1 MRGIKQKILA
11 WVLVLVMT
19 VTLIPQGSYGI
30 LQVQAAESAENIS
43 AGSSEDVEATE
54 SAMIEESTEIL
65 ETAEGTE
72 ESSESVSEE
81 KEVSDTE
88 EASESVSDTE
98 EVSESVSGAESTEMT
113 GVTETEETAES
124 EVPEET
130 TKAAGEWNAAKT
142 GSVTIGGT
150 VFTLTAGA
158 DSSADF
164 SVTASGGE
172 GFVEVAA
179 SEKAV
184 VWADLG
190 GDGKGALKA
199 SDVTDL
205 TGSIASTA
213 ISGNELSLIFSGEDT
228 PSGYTLIVRDSSGSG
243 KAKADGA
250 AKTYNF
256 TDGSVISNLYD
267 GTYHKVTGGNSVSS
281 TDRLVT
287 ITAGAS
293 GVYYNGSH
301 GIVVKDGTTVKVK
314 VAGNATVAFSLCNY
328 SDKTGT
334 ISASA
339 ETGSVYVTGEAGTTS
354 CAIMTATDGAS
365 TEFTYEGDATEL
377 TFTMNSASA
386 QSYLHSMTVT
396 NEAESTTVNDN
407 LGYQVPEILNVL
419 GNADNLT
426 VKISGQTLNL
436 IQSGGAMTTTDTS
449 TLSSFGF
456 PAATAENYRLEAD
469 VKILSIDSKSNNY
482 GIFLGVFDN
491 KYTALAGVR
500 SATNLRGIYSK
511 GDTKL
516 LDAGQVN
523 QTVEEGVTIHYEAY
537 KADDAF
543 YIETTCEED
552 GQYYKGKYQYNSSSF
567 YLFKDNGAATSVYYG
582 LIAAGVTATVTNMKY
597 YDADGNI
604 LFDQNE
610 YYNPIGSAPVVKSVS
625 ATADESRE
633 FITVNWSGESV
644 SGDGKY
650 VLQVSKDGSGWTDV
664 ATNLTDMSYTYPVT
678 EAGYYTFRVCGTLGN
693 SESQALNNRNSY
705 VTSNEAYIMAAL
717 TAPEVTVPYQS
728 KTSGVN
734 VSWNAVEGAERY
746 EIYRRSSDETV
757 PVKIGDTTGTTYTDT
772 AVTAEVPY
780 YYSVQAF
787 CTGNYSNLSA
797 EAWTLPSDG
806 HSGEYV
812 YEEGELF
819 ITKKSYDTVFEGKV
833 YLEGVA
839 TEAGTVAVYV
849 NDVKQAEMKVGVRE
863 TFSFPEIAIEEGRND
878 VTLIETKSN
887 GDKIRKSFN
896 FVYLTNYDMVVDAAF
911 TGTDGETDSNG
922 IPQYSTVEAA
932 LAAANTNNTETSRQT
947 IFIKAGDYE
956 EKTGNLKQL
965 IVSKPYITLIGEDS
979 QMVRL
984 HNQPLDL
991 AKEASATSTRCFL
1004 YVQTGA
1010 TGFSAENLTV
1020 ENDWEYRGDGSISNE
1035 SSDAIMSEAEG
1046 AVYTNVRF
1054 LGYQDTIN
1062 PNKNHQYYYKCYIAG
1077 NVDFIYG
1084 SAGMAVFEDCD
1095 IVFRYNANK
1104 NSGYVTAPKSDG
1116 VSYGLIFDNCR
1127 ITAETGCS
1135 GSKYYLG
1142 RPWGETSAVTYI
1154 DCYMG
1159 SVINAE
1165 WGWTTWGGKELSSDS
1180 AALEK
1185 SRYYECGTYG
1195 PGFAVNVNRRQI
1207 SPTGAENMLS
1217 DASLGWAPASTLSTI
1232 GADYEGTIV
1241 TTPSGAYVENEYKPT
1256 TYSGYESDDT
1266 GAGRYNLEGF
1276 AQSSKTTG
1284 GGLLYEDSDNYYKVS
1299 NANEFLDAVLSVKK
1313 TGLPSVIEL
1322 DADICLG
1329 ENEVENFASYSSILT
1344 AHTHPAQTHPLLMQT
1359 GVTKLSIKGMNNLTI
1374 FSNNGYSIK
1383 HTALDINDS
1392 DNIIIRNIRFDE
1404 LWEWDEE
1411 TAGDYDVNDWDYVTV
1426 QAGSNRIWID
1436 HCSFYKAY
1444 DGVVD
1449 IKTDKTTATNVTI
1462 SWCEFLPGSEDN
1474 VFFNQMMDTM
1484 AANPQNYPYYNS
1496 LLNAGMTTEQIWWY
1510 AYGQK
1515 KTHLVGQSDEA
1526 TTAENISLTLANNY
1540 YFDSMDRMPRLRYGT
1555 AHVYNCIMDAQE
1567 LLTARDGITNA
1578 EAAKHIVSNGASS
1591 TCDAEV
1597 LLENCY
1603 INGIINALN
1612 SGNGSSPSGYI
1623 NAVNSL
1629 YYMYGQRYALNPKVN
1644 TTKEGEALKVLDA
1657 DAFTSELPYSNYT
1670 LYSASDLASIVKE
1683 NAGAGKVQWTPL
1695 QWEKTVY
1702 YDSTWTKP
1710 EASGT
1715 TNDGLPEFT
1724 ENNGNTGDNNG
1735 STGDNNGSTEDNG
1748 GNTGDGNNGAGEVHA
1763 TAVTLNRTDM
1773 EVEKG
1778 KTCQL
1783 TAEVTPKDS
1792 TDGAVTWTSSKASVA
1807 SVDANGLVT
1816 AKKTGE
1822 TVITAT
1828 TAGGLTATCKV
1839 TVIISA
1845 EKIYLTPALCI
1856 KKGSSKTLKASI
1868 FPADTT
1874 DKVTWSTSNKKVV
1887 TVTSKGKIKGV
1898 KAGTATITA
1907 KMSNG
1912 KKATCKVT
1920 VVKDTKKATSIK
1932 LSKKTLTLKKG
1943 AYTQLKAT
1951 LSKNSTDKVT
1961 WSSSN
1966 KKVAKVDTNGVV
1978 TALKGGIVTITAKA
1992 ASGKKATCKVT
2003 VKEAATKVKL
2013 NKTKATLKKGGT
2025 LTLKATVTPSSS
2037 TDKLTWSSSNKKVAA
2052 VDSKGKVT
2060 AKKKGT
2066 AVITVKTASGKKA
2079 TCSITVK

>member
-1 MRGIKQKILA
+1 M
-11 WVLVLVMT
+11 LVLVMA
-19 VTLIPQGSYGI
+19 VTLIPGEGYGA
-30 LQVQAAESAENIS
+30 LQVQAAVEMSDEAVETSESTQSTESITVKGTESTESAVMAETTESTEEIS
-43 AGSSEDVEATE
+43 ETESTEATE
-54 SAMIEESTEIL
+54 VT
-65 ETAEGTE
+65 
-72 ESSESVSEE
+72 ESSER
-81 KEVSDTE
+81 VSDTE
-88 EASESVSDTE
+88 TAEEVEPTETTETVEDTE
-98 EVSESVSGAESTEMT
+98 TTEIAEI
-113 GVTETEETAES
+113 EE
-124 EVPEET
+124 EEI
-130 TKAAGEWNAAKT
+130 KQAGEWNAAKT

-150 VFTLTAGA
+150 VFTLTAGT
-158 DSSADF
+158 DNNADF
-164 SVTASGGE
+164 SVTAAGGE
-172 GFVEVAA
+172 GFVEVATA
-179 SEKAV
+179 EKAV

-190 GDGKGALKA
+190 GDGKGTLKE
-199 SDVTDL
+199 SDVTAL
-205 TGSIASTA
+205 TGSISSTS
-213 ISGNELSLIFSGEDT
+213 ISGNELSLVFSGEDT
-228 PSGYTLIVRDSSGSG
+228 PTGYTLIVRDSSASG

-250 AKTYNF
+250 VKKYDF
-256 TDGSVISNLYD
+256 TDGSVISSLYD
-267 GTYHKVTGGNSVSS
+267 GTNHKLSGGTSVSS

-293 GVYYNGSH
+293 GVFYNGSH

-314 VAGNATVAFSLCNY
+314 VAGNATVAFSLCNF
-328 SDKTGT
+328 SDGSGT

-339 ETGSVYVTGEAGTTS
+339 ETGSIYVTGEEGTTS
-354 CAIMTATDGAS
+354 CAIKGSTDGETA
-365 TEFTYEGDATEL
+365 EFTYVGDATEL
-377 TFTMNSASA
+377 TFTMNSSSA
-386 QSYLHSMTVT
+386 QSYLHSMSVT
-396 NEAESTTVNDN
+396 NEAEETTVNTGKYDEKYIPQQLTIN
-407 LGYQVPEILNVL
+407 SSTGSLTLNPAGQQLVVKKDGGSLKASGVTIGSTAAWFGIPTATADYNVL
-419 GNADNLT
+419 EMDIA
-426 VKISGQTLNL
+426 
-436 IQSGGAMTTTDTS
+436 ATTT
-449 TLSSFGF
+449 SS
-456 PAATAENYRLEAD
+456 ND
-469 VKILSIDSKSNNY
+469 Y
-482 GIFLGVFDN
+482 GIYFGAFDSN
-491 KYTALAGVR
+491 GYVAAVTIRKACEVGSIYTKASSVGTSSTGR
-500 SATNLRGIYSK
+500 FS
-511 GDTKL
+511 
-516 LDAGQVN
+516 
-523 QTVEEGVTIHYEAY
+523 VEEGSIVHLKAY
-537 KADDAF
+537 KEDSYF
-543 YIETTCEED
+543 YIEASCEET
-552 GQYYKGKYQYNSSSF
+552 GTSSKFSYKYNASDYKLFSS
-567 YLFKDNGAATSVYYG
+567 NGSSTEVYYG
-582 LIAAGVTATVTNMKY
+582 FAIANVTTTVTNMKY

-610 YYNPIGSAPVVKSVS
+610 YYNPIGSAPVVKNVS

-633 FITVNWSGESV
+633 FITVNWTGESV

-650 VLQVSKDGSGWTDV
+650 VLQVSKDGSAWADV
-664 ATNLTDMSYTYPVT
+664 ATNLTEMNYTYPVT

-693 SESQALNNRNSY
+693 SESQAVNNRNSY

-728 KTSGVN
+728 KTSGVD
-734 VSWNAVEGAERY
+734 VSWSAVEGAERY
-746 EIYRRSSDETV
+746 EIYRRSSDETE
-757 PVKIGDTTGTTYTDT
+757 PVKIGDATGTSYTDT
-772 AVTAEVPY
+772 TVTEEVPY

-839 TEAGTVAVYV
+839 TEAGTVAAYV
-849 NDVKQAEMKVGVRE
+849 NDVKQAEMTVGVRE
-863 TFSFPEIAIEEGRND
+863 TFSFPELTISEGRND

-911 TGTDGETDSNG
+911 TGTDGTEGDNG
-922 IPQYSTVEAA
+922 VPQYSTVAAA
-932 LAAANTNNTETSRQT
+932 LAAVDTNNATQKT
-947 IFIKAGDYE
+947 ILIKAGDYQE
-956 EKTGNLKQL
+956 ETGELKQL
-965 IVSKPYITLIGEDS
+965 VVNKPYVSLIGEDS
-979 QMVRL
+979 QLVRL

-991 AKEASATSTRCFL
+991 EEEQSSTSTRCFL
-1004 YVQTGA
+1004 YVQSSA

-1020 ENDWEYRGDGSISNE
+1020 ENDWSYRGDGTIGNE
-1035 SSDAIMSEAEG
+1035 SADAIMSEAEG
-1046 AVYTNVRF
+1046 AVYSNVRF

-1062 PNKNHQYYYKCYIAG
+1062 PNKNHQYYYKCFITG

-1104 NSGYVTAPKSDG
+1104 NSGYVTAPKSEG
-1116 VSYGLIFDNCR
+1116 VSYGLIFNDCR

-1142 RPWGETSAVTYI
+1142 RPWGEEAAVTYI
-1154 DCYMG
+1154 NCYMG
-1159 SVINAE
+1159 SVINAA
-1165 WGWTTWGGKELSSDS
+1165 WGWTDWNGKELSTNTT
-1180 AALEK
+1180 ALEK
-1185 SRYYECGTYG
+1185 SRYYECGSYG
-1195 PGFAVNVNRRQI
+1195 PGYAVNANRRQI
-1207 SPTGAENMLS
+1207 SPTGAQSMLS
-1217 DASLGWAPASTLSTI
+1217 EKELGWDPETTLYGI
-1232 GADYEGTIV
+1232 GTNYVGSVT

-1276 AQSSKTTG
+1276 AQTSKTTG
-1284 GGLLYEDSDNYYKVS
+1284 GGLLYETSDNYYKVS
-1299 NANEFLDAVLSVKK
+1299 TATEFLDALLSAKN

-1322 DADICLG
+1322 NADICLG
-1329 ENEVENFASYSSILT
+1329 DKEVENFSSYSSILT
-1344 AHTHPAQTHPLLMQT
+1344 SHTHPALTHPLLMET
-1359 GVTKLSIKGMNNLTI
+1359 GVSKLSIKAMNNLTI

-1383 HTALDINDS
+1383 HAALDINGS

-1404 LWEWDEE
+1404 LWEWDED
-1411 TAGDYDVNDWDYVTV
+1411 TAGDYDTNDWDYVTV
-1426 QAGSNRIWID
+1426 QSGSNRIWID
-1436 HCSFYKAY
+1436 HCTFYKAY

-1474 VFFNQMMDTM
+1474 IFFNQMMDTM

-1578 EAAKHIVSNGASS
+1578 DAAKHIVSNGASS

-1629 YYMYGQRYALNPKVN
+1629 YYMYGQRYALAPKVN

-1657 DAFTSELPYSNYT
+1657 ETFVSELPYSDYT
-1670 LYSASDLASIVKE
+1670 LYSASDLASIVKV
-1683 NAGAGKVQWTPL
+1683 NAGAGKQAWTPL

-1702 YDSTWTKP
+1702 YDGTWTKP
-1710 EASGT
+1710 TASTT
-1715 TNDGLPEFT
+1715 TNDGLPEFV
-1724 ENNGNTGDNNG
+1724 ESNNGNTGDN
-1735 STGDNNGSTEDNG
+1735 
-1748 GNTGDGNNGAGEVHA
+1748 GNNGNNGDGSNTENGSDKHA
-1763 TAVTLNRTDM
+1763 EAITLKQT
-1773 EVEKG
+1773 ELKLEKD
-1778 KTCQL
+1778 KTFKL
-1783 TAEVTPKDS
+1783 VAEVTPEGS
-1792 TDGAVTWTSSKASVA
+1792 VDGAVTWTSSNSAIASVEA
-1807 SVDANGLVT
+1807 DGTVT
-1816 AKKTGE
+1816 GKKTGE
-1822 TVITAT
+1822 AVITAA

-1839 TVIISA
+1839 TVIIST

-1856 KKGSSKTLKASI
+1856 KKGSTKTLKASI
-1868 FPADTT
+1868 FPANTT

-1887 TVTSKGKIKGV
+1887 TVTAKGKIKGV
-1898 KAGTATITA
+1898 KTGTATITA
-1907 KMSNG
+1907 TMTNG

-1920 VVKDTKKATSIK
+1920 VVKSAKKASSIK
-1932 LSKKTLTLKKG
+1932 LNKKTLTMKKG

-1951 LSKNSTDKVT
+1951 LSKKSTDKVT

-1966 KKVAKVDTNGVV
+1966 KKVAKVDANGVI
-1978 TALKGGIVTITAKA
+1978 TALKGGTVTITAKA

-2003 VKEAATKVKL
+2003 VKESATKVKL
-2013 NKTKATLKKGGT
+2013 NKTKATLKKGST
-2025 LTLKATVTPSSS
+2025 LKLKATVTPSSS
-2037 TDKLTWSSSNKKVAA
+2037 TDKLTWTSSNKKVAT

-2066 AVITVKTASGKKA
+2066 AVITVKTTSGKKA
-2079 TCSITVK
+2079 ACNITVK

>member
-1 MRGIKQKILA
+1 M
-11 WVLVLVMT
+11 
-19 VTLIPQGSYGI
+19 
-30 LQVQAAESAENIS
+30 
-43 AGSSEDVEATE
+43 
-54 SAMIEESTEIL
+54 
-65 ETAEGTE
+65 
-72 ESSESVSEE
+72 
-81 KEVSDTE
+81 
-88 EASESVSDTE
+88 
-98 EVSESVSGAESTEMT
+98 
-113 GVTETEETAES
+113 
-124 EVPEET
+124 
-130 TKAAGEWNAAKT
+130 
-142 GSVTIGGT
+142 
-150 VFTLTAGA
+150 
-158 DSSADF
+158 
-164 SVTASGGE
+164 
-172 GFVEVAA
+172 
-179 SEKAV
+179 
-184 VWADLG
+184 
-190 GDGKGALKA
+190 
-199 SDVTDL
+199 
-205 TGSIASTA
+205 
-213 ISGNELSLIFSGEDT
+213 

-293 GVYYNGSH
+293 GVSYNGVQH
-301 GIVVKDGTTVKVK
+301 GIVTPSGTMVKVK
-314 VAGNATVAFSLCNY
+314 VAGNATVAFSLCTYGKGNI
-328 SDKTGT
+328 TAT
-334 ISASA
+334 A
-339 ETGSVYVTGEAGTTS
+339 EIGSVYVTGAEGTAS
-354 CAIMTATDGAS
+354 CTATAATEGAS
-365 TEFTYEGDATEL
+365 TEFTYVGDATEL
-377 TFTMNSASA
+377 TFTTDATA
-386 QSYLHSMTVT
+386 YLHSMTVT
-396 NEAESTTVNDN
+396 NEAESTTVNTGKYDEKYIPQQITIN
-407 LGYQVPEILNVL
+407 GSTGSLTLTPAGQHMSVKQDGGSLKASEVTIGSTAAWFGIPTATADYNVFEMDIIATATSSNDYGIYFGAFDSNGYV
-419 GNADNLT
+419 A
-426 VKISGQTLNL
+426 
-436 IQSGGAMTTTDTS
+436 
-449 TLSSFGF
+449 
-456 PAATAENYRLEAD
+456 AATIRKACE
-469 VKILSIDSKSNNY
+469 VGSIYTKSSSV
-482 GIFLGVFDN
+482 GTSSTGRFSVDDG
-491 KYTALAGVR
+491 
-500 SATNLRGIYSK
+500 ATVHFK
-511 GDTKL
+511 
-516 LDAGQVN
+516 
-523 QTVEEGVTIHYEAY
+523 AY
-537 KADDAF
+537 KEDGNF
-543 YIETTCEED
+543 YIEASCEET
-552 GQYYKGKYQYNSSSF
+552 GASSKFSYKYNSSD
-567 YLFKDNGAATSVYYG
+567 YKLFDSNGSSTEVYYG
-582 LIAAGVTATVTNMKY
+582 FAIANITATVTNMKY

-650 VLQVSKDGSGWTDV
+650 VLQVSKDSSEWTDV
-664 ATNLTDMSYTYPVT
+664 ATNLTEMTYKYPVS

-693 SESQALNNRNSY
+693 SESQAANNRNSY

-746 EIYRRSSDETV
+746 EVYRRSSDETE

-772 AVTAEVPY
+772 TVTAEVPY

-833 YLEGVA
+833 CLEGVA
-839 TEAGTVAVYV
+839 TEAGTVAAYV
-849 NDVKQAEMKVGVRE
+849 NDVKQSEMTVGVRE
-863 TFSFPEIAIEEGRND
+863 TFSFPELTISEGRND

-911 TGTDGETDSNG
+911 TGTNG
-922 IPQYSTVEAA
+922 TAGDNGVPQYSTVAAA
-932 LAAANTNNTETSRQT
+932 LAAIDASNTTQKT
-947 IFIKAGDYE
+947 ILIKAGDYQE
-956 EKTGNLKQL
+956 DNSDAAKQL
-965 IVSKPYITLIGEDS
+965 IVDKPNVSLIGEDS
-979 QMVRL
+979 EKVVL
-984 HNQPLDL
+984 HNMPIQPTD
-991 AKEASATSTRCFL
+991 AAYSTKTRCFM
-1004 YVQTGA
+1004 YVDSA
-1010 TGFSAENLTV
+1010 AKNFSAENLTLK
-1020 ENDWEYRGDGSISNE
+1020 NDWEYRGDGSISNE
-1035 SSDAIMSEAEG
+1035 SEDVIMLEADAS
-1046 AVYTNVRF
+1046 VFTNVRF
-1054 LGYQDTIN
+1054 LGYQDTIDT
-1062 PNKNHQYYYKCYIAG
+1062 NKGHHYFNKCYITG

-1084 SAGMAVFEDCD
+1084 SNGMALFDDCE

-1104 NSGYVTAPKSDG
+1104 NSGYVTAMKTAETAA
-1116 VSYGLIFDNCR
+1116 YGLIFNNCR

-1142 RPWGETSAVTYI
+1142 RPWGETAAVTYI

-1165 WGWTTWGGKELSSDS
+1165 WGWGTWGGKELSSDS
-1180 AALEK
+1180 TALEK

-1207 SPTGAENMLS
+1207 SPAGAENMLS
-1217 DASLGWAPASTLSTI
+1217 DSSLGWAPASTLSII
-1232 GADYEGTIV
+1232 GADYVGTIA

-1359 GVTKLSIKGMNNLTI
+1359 GVTKLSLKGMNNLTI

-1383 HTALDINDS
+1383 HTALDINGS

-1462 SWCEFLPGSEDN
+1462 SWCEFLPRSEDDI
-1474 VFFNQMMDTM
+1474 FFNQMMDTM

-1670 LYSASDLASIVKE
+1670 LYSASDLASIVKG

-1735 STGDNNGSTEDNG
+1735 STGDNNGSTGDNNGSTEDNG

-1778 KTCQL
+1778 KSYQL

-1807 SVDANGLVT
+1807 TVDANGLVT

-1822 TVITAT
+1822 AVITAT

-1874 DKVTWSTSNKKVV
+1874 EKVTWSTSNKKVV

-1912 KKATCKVT
+1912 KKAVCKVT
-1920 VVKDTKKATSIK
+1920 VVKATKKATSIK
-1932 LSKKTLTLKKG
+1932 LSKKNLTLKKG

-1978 TALKGGIVTITAKA
+1978 TALKGGTVTITAKA

>member
-1 MRGIKQKILA
+1 MRGIKQKIMA

-30 LQVQAAESAENIS
+30 LQVQAAENVADGLTENF
-43 AGSSEDVEATE
+43 EATE
-54 SAMIEESTEIL
+54 NAAIEESTEIL
-65 ETAEGTE
+65 ETAEEASE
-72 ESSESVSEE
+72 EGETSKNVSE
-81 KEVSDTE
+81 TE
-88 EASESVSDTE
+88 EASENISGTEAAEMPEVTE
-98 EVSESVSGAESTEMT
+98 EAEEAT
-113 GVTETEETAES
+113 ES
-124 EVPEET
+124 EMQEKT

-142 GSVTIGGT
+142 GSVTVGGT
-150 VFTLTAGA
+150 VFTLTAGP
-158 DSSADF
+158 DSSEDF

-190 GDGKGALKA
+190 GDGKGLLKA

-205 TGSIASTA
+205 TGSIDSTA
-213 ISGNELSLIFSGEDT
+213 ISGNELSLVFGGEDT
-228 PSGYTLIVRDSSGSG
+228 PSGYTLIVRDSSASG

-250 AKTYNF
+250 AKSYNF
-256 TDGSVISNLYD
+256 TDGSVVSALYD
-267 GTYHKVTGGNSVSS
+267 GTKHKVAGGTSVSS

-293 GVYYNGSH
+293 GVSYNGSH
-301 GIVVKDGTTVKVK
+301 GIVVKDGTIVKVK
-314 VAGNATVAFSLCNY
+314 VAGNATVAFSLCNF
-328 SDKTGT
+328 SDAAGT

-339 ETGSVYVTGEAGTTS
+339 GTGSVYVTGEEGTTS
-354 CAIMTATDGAS
+354 CNIKAASDGAA
-365 TEFTYEGDATEL
+365 TEFTYEGAATEL
-377 TFTMNSASA
+377 TFTINSASA

-396 NEAESTTVNDN
+396 NEAESTTENDN

-419 GNADNLT
+419 GNADNLR

-436 IQSGGAMTTTDTS
+436 IQSGGAMTTADTS

-469 VKILSIDSKSNNY
+469 VKVLSIDSKSNNY
-482 GIFLGVFDN
+482 GIFLGTFDN

-523 QTVEEGVTIHYEAY
+523 QTVEEGATIHYEAY

-543 YIETTCEED
+543 YIETTCKAD

-567 YLFKDNGAATSVYYG
+567 YLFKNNGAATPVYFG
-582 LIAAGVTATVTNMKY
+582 FIAAGVTASVTNMKY

-610 YYNPIGSAPVVKSVS
+610 YYNPIGSAPVVKRVS

-633 FITVNWSGESV
+633 FITVNWSGEAV

-693 SESQALNNRNSY
+693 SENQALNNRNSY

-787 CTGNYSNLSA
+787 CTGNQSNLSA

-833 YLEGVA
+833 CLEGVA

-849 NDVKQAEMKVGVRE
+849 NDAKQAEMAVGVRE
-863 TFSFPEIAIEEGRND
+863 TFSFPEIAIKEGRND

-911 TGTDGETDSNG
+911 TGADGETDSNG
-922 IPQYSTVEAA
+922 IPQYSTVAAA
-932 LAAANTNNTETSRQT
+932 LAAANTNNTEASRQT
-947 IFIKAGDYE
+947 ILIKAGDYE

-965 IVSKPYITLIGEDS
+965 IISKPYITLIGEDS

-991 AKEASATSTRCFL
+991 ATEASATSTRCFL

-1035 SSDAIMSEAEG
+1035 SADAIMSEADG

-1054 LGYQDTIN
+1054 LGYQDTVN

-1142 RPWGETSAVTYI
+1142 RPWGETAAVTYV

-1180 AALEK
+1180 TALEK

-1195 PGFAVNVNRRQI
+1195 PGFAVNGNRRQI
-1207 SPTGAENMLS
+1207 SPTGAGNMLS
-1217 DASLGWAPASTLSTI
+1217 DASLGWAPASTLAAI
-1232 GADYEGTIV
+1232 GNDYEGTIV

-1256 TYSGYESDDT
+1256 SYSGYESDDT

-1344 AHTHPAQTHPLLMQT
+1344 AHTHPAQAHPLLMQT
-1359 GVTKLSIKGMNNLTI
+1359 GVTKLALKGMNNLTI

-1383 HTALDINDS
+1383 HTALDINSS

-1474 VFFNQMMDTM
+1474 IFFNQMMDTM

-1526 TTAENISLTLANNY
+1526 ATAENIRLTLADNY

-1644 TTKEGEALKVLDA
+1644 TTKEGETLKILDA
-1657 DAFTSELPYSNYT
+1657 DAFTSELPCSNYT
-1670 LYSASDLASIVKE
+1670 LYSTNDLASIVKG

-1724 ENNGNTGDNNG
+1724 ENSGNTGDNNG
-1735 STGDNNGSTEDNG
+1735 STGD
-1748 GNTGDGNNGAGEVHA
+1748 GNNAAGEVHA
-1763 TAVTLNRTDM
+1763 TAVTLNQTEV

-1792 TDGAVTWTSSKASVA
+1792 TDGLVTWTSSKASVA

-1822 TVITAT
+1822 TVINAT

-1845 EKIYLTPALCI
+1845 EKIYLTPAVCI
-1856 KKGSSKTLKASI
+1856 KKGSGKTLKASI

-1912 KKATCKVT
+1912 KKAVCKVT
-1920 VVKDTKKATSIK
+1920 VVKATKKAASIK

-1966 KKVAKVDTNGVV
+1966 KKVAKVDVNGVV
-1978 TALKGGIVTITAKA
+1978 TALKGGRATITVKA

-2003 VKEAATKVKL
+2003 VKESATKVKL

-2025 LTLKATVTPSSS
+2025 LTLKAMVTPSSS
-2037 TDKLTWSSSNKKVAA
+2037 TDKLTWSSSNRKVAT

-2066 AVITVKTASGKKA
+2066 AVITVKTTSGKKA
-2079 TCSITVK
+2079 VCSITVK